1 MRGLRSDENSLGL
14 CAAGAVLQRSHRVRE
29 RRGKMAQALDIVGLL
44 KKLAL
49 IEQEGVAFYESL
61 AEHTR
66 NEKIRKLA
74 VTMSHVEKTHQER
87 FERLVLDFKKRGK
100 GKPSDRMTADVRQY
114 ILALIDHR
122 IFLSPREARVAAE
135 NITDENEAVDMAI
148 RFEKENILLLAECRE
163 IVRGKTRKLIETFIG
178 QEKAHVRSLEKI
190 RRQLA
195 GTP

>member
-1 MRGLRSDENSLGL
+1 
-14 CAAGAVLQRSHRVRE
+14 
-29 RRGKMAQALDIVGLL
+29 MAQALDIVGLL

-49 IEQEGVAFYESL
+49 IEQEGFAFYESL

-66 NEKIRKLA
+66 NEKIKKLA
-74 VTMSHVEKTHQER
+74 VTMSRVEKTHQER
-87 FERLVLDFKKRGK
+87 FERLTLDFEKRSK

-163 IVRGKTRKLIETFIG
+163 IVRGKTRKLIEIFIG

-195 GTP
+195 GTR